1 MYGHQVIMEKKYY
14 SETTGRTPRPRSK
27 RLRELGV
34 AASGSGGSTVVSVS
48 GGGMSDGGG
57 DGHTHANKAALD
69 EISTDSER
77 YLWLTKT
84 EEIENP
90 DAETPDEETSVRRV
104 ARKAKAGWADAAWDL
119 DPESPAYKRWL
130 RKDRE
135 DTAEGLLRLLKG
147 AHFGEFVNSMTAG
160 KGGGID
166 EHGNAQL
173 ESLEVRSYMKV
184 MELIIN
190 RLSAQEGDF
199 NFTES
204 GTIEKAEELEAGT
217 WLLTMRKRWEYDF
230 TPFKENDVIYGSIN
244 TLQADGSYITS
255 WMRVLSVDTTANTLT
270 VATYADADVP
280 AGRNFGPVASMNVSR
295 RGNATDTERQSCWY
309 ISSYEGCIMYLEGV
323 TKPILDERNYYLT
336 LGRPK
341 TLSLFNGLPINYNH
355 PYLYARGAIIQ
366 DLLRVDFAGNPV
378 YEVVDL
384 GLWQETEEY
393 IRGYSEGQSRY
404 IQHQVWWK
412 SCCWRCVVEKATV
425 GIAPRWNNAQWV
437 CVVGD
442 GNYTLEI
449 TSSSGHLLRY
459 GREFTTLGYVL
470 KHGDMDISVDAWQV
484 KWTRESGLWEEDL
497 LWNIEHA
504 ESGEAVSITPQDM
517 PTNWAEERRVTFR
530 CTVTLKDG
538 EDAREIPGE
547 MTIRT

>member
-1 MYGHQVIMEKKYY
+1 MDKKYY

-27 RLRELGV
+27 RLRDLGV
-34 AASGSGGSTVVSVS
+34 SQAVDGGATVVSVS
-48 GGGMSDGGG
+48 GGVPSEGVG

-69 EISTDSER
+69 EISTDKDR
-77 YLWLTKT
+77 YLWLTKL
-84 EEIENP
+84 EEIGEP
-90 DAETPDEETSVRRV
+90 EEEIPEGEASTRRV
-104 ARKAKAGWADAAWDL
+104 ARKVKAGWADEAFDL
-119 DPESPAYKRWL
+119 YPESPAYKRFL
-130 RKDRE
+130 RKDK
-135 DTAEGLLRLLKG
+135 DDIAEGLIRLLKG
-147 AHFGEFVNSMTAG
+147 AHFGEFVNSMSAG

-204 GTIEKAEELEAGT
+204 GTIEKAEELEANT

-230 TPFKENDVIYGSIN
+230 TAFRENDVIYGSIN
-244 TLQADGSYITS
+244 TLLADGSYITS
-255 WMRVLSVDTTANTLT
+255 WMRVLNVDTTANTLT
-270 VATYADADVP
+270 VATYADIDVP
-280 AGRNFGPVASMNVSR
+280 AGRNFGPVAGMNLSR
-295 RGNATDTERQSCWY
+295 RGNATDTERQNCWY

-323 TKPILDERNYYLT
+323 TKPILDESNYYLT

-341 TLSLFNGLPINYNH
+341 TLSLFNGLPINYKH

-384 GLWQETEEY
+384 GLWQDNAEY
-393 IRGYSEGQSRY
+393 IRGYSESQSRY

-425 GIAPRWNNAQWV
+425 GVAPRWNNLQWV
-437 CVVGD
+437 CVVGE
-442 GNYTLEI
+442 GNYTLDI
-449 TSSSGHLLRY
+449 TSSSGHLLRF
-459 GREFTTLGYVL
+459 GREFTNIGYIL
-470 KHGDMDISVDAWQV
+470 KHGDMDISADVWRV
-484 KWTRESGLWEEDL
+484 KWTRESGLPEEDL
-497 LWNIEHA
+497 LWNTEH
-504 ESGEAVSITPQDM
+504 SDVGGTLSITPQDM
-517 PTNWAEERRVTFR
+517 PTNWVEERRVTFR
-530 CTVTLKDG
+530 CTVTIKEG
-538 EDAREIPGE
+538 EDATEIPGA
-547 MTIRT
+547 MTIRI